1 MNETHDLSMGTI
13 LVLGANGKTGRR
25 VAERLTSLGVAVR
38 AVSRSTDPRF
48 DWEDPETWGPVL
60 SGVRAVYIT
69 FQPDLAVP
77 GAAETIRALT
87 EMAVS
92 SGVGHLVLLSGRGE
106 PEAQACEKIVRD
118 AGVGWT
124 ILRSTWFSQ
133 NWSESFLLGPILG
146 GQVAMPAGDIPEPFV
161 DADDIADVAVAA
173 LTHNGHDGQT
183 YELTGPRALTF
194 AQAVADISTA
204 TGREI
209 DYHQISLE
217 QFLEGLSD
225 HGVPPDYIGLLEYLF
240 TTVLDG
246 RNAHLTNGVQRA
258 LGREP
263 RDFAEYAAATA
274 ATGIWNGPNDG
285 SSP

>member
-1 MNETHDLSMGTI
+1 MNETHDLSTGTI

-25 VAERLTSLGVAVR
+25 VAERLTSLGIAVR

-60 SGVRAVYIT
+60 SGVRGVYIT

-77 GAAETIRALT
+77 GAAETIGAFT

-92 SGVGHLVLLSGRGE
+92 SGVDHLVLLSGRGE
-106 PEAQACEKIVRD
+106 PEAQACEQIVQD

-124 ILRSTWFSQ
+124 ILRSSWFSQ

-146 GQVAMPAGDIPEPFV
+146 GHVAMPAGDIPEPFT

-173 LTHNGHDGQT
+173 LTQVGHAGQV
-183 YELTGPRALTF
+183 YELTGPNLLTF
-194 AQAVADISTA
+194 AEAVQEIATA

-209 DYHQISLE
+209 QYQQISLE
-217 QFLEGLSD
+217 QFLEGLRD

-263 RDFAEYAAATA
+263 RDFAEDAAATA
-274 ATGIWNGPNDG
+274 GTGIWNGPNDG